1 MDIEN
6 ILLYSIYPHRRVSD
20 V

>member
-6 ILLYSIYPHRRVSD
+6 ILLYSIYPHGRVSD
-20 V
+20 G